1 MTSEFLDRTA
11 CSSLFLCTAFFF
23 FAPPTDKTSI
33 NSCPVQYR
41 DVDLGSRSETTY
53 ADSVLNLSKDDQ
65 ATDFY
70 FGMPLWY
77 SSYLSHCEDFEAAN
91 WETLQHDFDHRSS
104 IASLYEPLPPL
115 SIISEH
121 DPEDFS
127 RPTTRSTDRKDSGE
141 FLRHLQ
147 TGSSVGSILHSRN
160 VSDASEI
167 TLPFSEDG
175 YDIDL
180 LNALPGKRTSM
191 LETMPELDFVYSN
204 TSSQVDVEA
213 SPFYHD
219 METTCQGLD
228 LQGDVSA
235 DMTWLQAPPYLDFEW
250 YEVDDIHERISL
262 DMEPQRTTLPGRI
275 GNQSYIDHEPQ
286 KNIFLHV
293 EQQTAE
299 DTRSF
304 ISTTPDDTQVPTTK
318 GYGKFDAAFTQQV
331 KDYSKLLD
339 DLADPDATAQALELV
354 STRLSLYLN
363 NNSSASV
370 AFSSSRPL
378 ETELPEK
385 RQQMILPDLADLDA
399 FLDEDEDADSGF
411 HVGSS
416 GSTNNNKV
424 FVCPAKP
431 RPTPFADLQQF
442 ISDDD
447 LDLDLSTSVG
457 SEKPAIHSFA
467 EWASTLNQEAGIAAD
482 LLGRR
487 PLTVGSWNSC
497 IVAK

>member
-1 MTSEFLDRTA
+1 M
-11 CSSLFLCTAFFF
+11 
-23 FAPPTDKTSI
+23 
-33 NSCPVQYR
+33 
-41 DVDLGSRSETTY
+41 
-53 ADSVLNLSKDDQ
+53 SKDDHG
-65 ATDFY
+65 ADFD
-70 FGMPLWY
+70 FGIPLWY
-77 SSYLSHCEDFEAAN
+77 STYLSQYENAEVAN
-91 WETLQHDFDHRSS
+91 WQTLQHDVDNHSA

-115 SIISEH
+115 SIISER
-121 DPEDFS
+121 DQEDFS
-127 RPTTRSTDRKDSGE
+127 RPTTSSTNRKDSGE

-147 TGSSVGSILHSRN
+147 TGSSVGSRLHSRN

-167 TLPFSEDG
+167 TLPLSEDG

-180 LNALPGKRTSM
+180 LNALPGKGTSM

-204 TSSQVDVEA
+204 TSSQEDVEA

-219 METTCQGLD
+219 METSCQGLD
-228 LQGDVSA
+228 LQGNVSE

-250 YEVDDIHERISL
+250 YEVDHSHERISV
-262 DMEPQRTTLPGRI
+262 DMEPQGTTVPDHSM
-275 GNQSYIDHEPQ
+275 NESYIDHEPQ

-293 EQQTAE
+293 EKQAAE

-304 ISTTPDDTQVPTTK
+304 ISSTPEDTRTTTTTK

-363 NNSSASV
+363 NNNSSASV
-370 AFSSSRPL
+370 AFSSRPP

-399 FLDEDEDADSGF
+399 FLDHDEDADSGF
-411 HVGSS
+411 HVGGSS
-416 GSTNNNKV
+416 TSTSTSTNKQV

-447 LDLDLSTSVG
+447 LDLDLSASVG
-457 SEKPAIHSFA
+457 SEKPAVHSFA
-467 EWASTLNQEAGIAAD
+467 DWALTLNRTDGDDGDGLFSRTALRTKRPALRRTCWEDD
-482 LLGRR
+482 LGLQDYV
-487 PLTVGSWNSC
+487 L
-497 IVAK
+497 